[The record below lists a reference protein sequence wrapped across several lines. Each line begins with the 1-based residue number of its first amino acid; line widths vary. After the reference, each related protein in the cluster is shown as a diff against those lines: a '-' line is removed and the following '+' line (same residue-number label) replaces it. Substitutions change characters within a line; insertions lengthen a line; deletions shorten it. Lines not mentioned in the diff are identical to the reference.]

1 MTRLLTQILSWACL
15 AVILGAALGHPL
27 ALRMEG
33 AAAVLVGINNALIV
47 IGLLVMLVPEKQ
59 RELAE
64 MYAKQGPALRGYMLF
79 SNMLWLAVLM
89 FAGWQW
95 SFGFRAFW
103 LIAKTSVLEGRNA
116 R

>member
-1 MTRLLTQILSWACL
+1 MTRLLTQTLSWACL

-33 AAAVLVGINNALIV
+33 AAAVLVGINNAMIV

-64 MYAKQGPALRGYMLF
+64 MYAKQGPTLRGY
-79 SNMLWLAVLM
+79 
-89 FAGWQW
+89 
-95 SFGFRAFW
+95 RAFW
-103 LIAKTSVLEGRNA
+103 LIVKTSVLEGRNA